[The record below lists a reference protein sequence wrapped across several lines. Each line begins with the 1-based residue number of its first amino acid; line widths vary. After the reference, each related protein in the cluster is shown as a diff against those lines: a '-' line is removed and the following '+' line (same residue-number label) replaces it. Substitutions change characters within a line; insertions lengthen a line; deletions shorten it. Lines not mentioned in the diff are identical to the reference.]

1 MLTANKP
8 TRRAGLLAW
17 RIVVVLLLVVLV
29 VKWGVVD
36 GYEVRGNSMQP
47 VLEDR
52 ASGADHV
59 FVFKRHFDLFEPNRL
74 DLAVFENPES
84 TAAETD
90 LAGNLLVK
98 RIWALEGD
106 TLLIENGDVLAQRDG
121 AFRPVPRTLEQI
133 ESMLIPVWTLASD
146 AAAFALPPR
155 VGRANDGCV
164 LDARGG
170 DAVFVRPKDNV
181 DDGGFDRAGIRERGG
196 NWVRDVALRA
206 EFTSLDAAMRLQ
218 LELREL
224 GDTFVAT
231 IAADGTIALTR
242 HRGPAQDEIATT
254 RVAALRDG
262 PHDVLFLNVDDRVA
276 LEVDGVPVLDVAYGA
291 NTDVAGI
298 PSNVPA
304 LGVVAGAA
312 RVHSVEVLRDVYV
325 TDEGTFAVRGQPFVV
340 PADGVFALGD
350 HSSKSRD
357 SRHFGA
363 LGRST
368 LIGRP
373 FFIFMPFQR
382 LRPL

>member
-1 MLTANKP
+1 MTATRP
-8 TRRAGLLAW
+8 TRRVGLLAW

-84 TAAETD
+84 AASETD

-98 RIWALEGD
+98 RVWALEGD
-106 TLLIENGDVLAQRDG
+106 TLLIENGDVLVQRDG
-121 AFRPVPRTLEQI
+121 TFRPVPRTLEQI
-133 ESMLIPVWTLASD
+133 ESMLIPVWSLAND
-146 AAAFALPPR
+146 ATAFALPQR

-170 DAVFVRPKDNV
+170 ESLFVRPKDNV
-181 DDGGFDRAGIRERGG
+181 DDGGFDRLGVRERGA
-196 NWVRDVALRA
+196 NWVRDVAVRA
-206 EFTSLDAAMRLQ
+206 RVTSLDTTTRVQ

-231 IAADGTIALTR
+231 IGADGTIALTR
-242 HRGPAQDEIATT
+242 HRGPAQDEIATA
-254 RVAALRDG
+254 RVAPLHDA

-276 LEVDGVPVLDVAYGA
+276 LVLDGVPVLDVAYGA

-312 RVHSVEVLRDVYV
+312 RVHAIEVLRDVYV
-325 TDEGTFAVRGQPFVV
+325 TDDGTFAVRSQPFVV
-340 PADGVFALGD
+340 PADSVFALGD

-363 LGRST
+363 LGHSH
-368 LIGRP
+368 LVGRP

>member
-1 MLTANKP
+1 VTATKP
-8 TRRAGLLAW
+8 TRRVGLLAW

-52 ASGADHV
+52 VDGADHV
-59 FVFKRHFDLFEPNRL
+59 FVFKRHFDLFPPRRL
-74 DLAVFENPES
+74 DLAVFENPENS
-84 TAAETD
+84 AQDD

-98 RIWALEGD
+98 RIWALAGD
-106 TLLIENGDVLAQRDG
+106 MILIENGDVLIQQDG
-121 AFRPVPRTLEQI
+121 KFRHAPRSLETMR
-133 ESMLIPVWTLASD
+133 SMLVPVQTLASE
-146 AAAFALPPR
+146 AAAFTFPAR
-155 VGRANDGCV
+155 VGHDDEAWT

-170 DAVFVRPKDNV
+170 EAAFVRPKDNV
-181 DDGGFDRAGIRERGG
+181 DDGGFDRNGTRERGA
-196 NWVRDVALRA
+196 NWVRDVAMRA
-206 EFTSLDAAMRLQ
+206 RFKCSDASARLQ

-231 IAADGTIALTR
+231 IETDGAIALVR
-242 HRGPAQDEIATT
+242 HRGPARAQIATA
-254 RVAALRDG
+254 RIAALGTSD
-262 PHDVLFLNVDDRVA
+262 HELLFMNVDDRVA
-276 LEVDGVPVLDVAYGA
+276 LVVDGAVVLDVEYGA

-304 LGVVAGAA
+304 FGVTAGAVA
-312 RVHSVEVLRDVYV
+312 LDAFEVLRDVYV
-325 TDEGTFAVRGQPFVV
+325 TDEGAFAVRGQPFLV
-340 PADGVFALGD
+340 PEGSVFALGD

-363 LGRST
+363 LPLAD
-368 LIGRP
+368 LIGKP

-382 LRPL
+382 LRAL

>member
-1 MLTANKP
+1 MTANKP
-8 TRRAGLLAW
+8 TRRIGLLAW

-52 ASGADHV
+52 ATGADHV
-59 FVFKRHFDLFEPNRL
+59 FVFKRHFDLFAPRRH
-74 DLAVFENPES
+74 DLAVFDNPEE
-84 TAAETD
+84 ADADTD

-106 TLLIENGDVLAQRDG
+106 TVLIDNGDVLMLQDG
-121 AFRPVPRTLEQI
+121 AFVPVPRTLDQI
-133 ESMLIPVWTLASD
+133 EAMWIPVWSLAHD
-146 AAAFALPPR
+146 AAAFSLPQR

-164 LDARGG
+164 LDARVGE
-170 DAVFVRPKDNV
+170 AMFVRPKDNV
-181 DDGGFDRAGIRERGG
+181 DDGGFDRAGERERGA

-206 EFTSLDAAMRLQ
+206 RVTLQDAATTLQ

-231 IAADGTIALTR
+231 IAADGSITLSR
-242 HRGPAQDEIATT
+242 QRGPAHETIATA
-254 RVAALRDG
+254 RIDALG
-262 PHDVLFLNVDDRVA
+262 TATHAVSFANVDDRVV
-276 LEVDGVPVLDVAYGA
+276 LVVDGVPVFDVAYGP

-304 LGVVAGAA
+304 FGVVAGAA
-312 RVHSVEVLRDVYV
+312 RLESLEVLRDVYV
-325 TDEGTFAVRGQPFVV
+325 TEEGSFGVRGHPFTV
-340 PADGVFALGD
+340 PQDCVFALGD

-363 LGRST
+363 LNVSA

>member
-1 MLTANKP
+1 MTANQP
-8 TRRAGLLAW
+8 TRRVGLLAW

-59 FVFKRHFDLFEPNRL
+59 FVFKRHFDLFEPSRL

-84 TAAETD
+84 TTSETE

-98 RIWALEGD
+98 RIWALAGD
-106 TLLIENGDVLAQRDG
+106 TVLIENGDVLVQRDG
-121 AFRPVPRTLEQI
+121 SFQPVPRTIDQI
-133 ESMLIPVWTLASD
+133 ESMLIPVWSLASD
-146 AAAFALPPR
+146 ASAFALPPR

-170 DAVFVRPKDNV
+170 ESVFARPKDNV
-181 DDGGFDRAGIRERGG
+181 DDGGFDRTGARERGA

-206 EFTSLDAAMRLQ
+206 RVSSLDAGTRMQ
-218 LELREL
+218 LELRER

-231 IAADGTIALTR
+231 IAADGAITLTR
-242 HRGPAQDEIATT
+242 HRGPAQEEIATA
-254 RVAALRDG
+254 RVAALQDAS
-262 PHDVLFLNVDDRVA
+262 HDVLFLNVDDRVA
-276 LEVDGVPVLDVAYGA
+276 LVFDGVLVFDVAYGA

-312 RVHSVEVLRDVYV
+312 RVLSIEVLRDVYV

-340 PADGVFALGD
+340 PTDGVFALGD

-363 LGRST
+363 LAHSN